1 MTFKTENEVKRHK
14 RKHTNERNYICSHC
28 KKGFSSQAVL
38 RCHVASQHKPLNIQ
52 KTCKK
57 PWCSESFPTMGEY
70 LTHVSLCSW
79 SCPETGCQTR
89 GVMRDRER
97 QRHMEK
103 HGELDWSCPEPGCQ
117 TRGVLKYRER
127 QEHMERHRELET
139 IGYSLVN
146 CPHCALELPQDQ
158 EMMEIHLDMC
168 PNLTS

>member
-1 MTFKTENEVKRHK
+1 
-14 RKHTNERNYICSHC
+14 
-28 KKGFSSQAVL
+28 
-38 RCHVASQHKPLNIQ
+38 
-52 KTCKK
+52 
-57 PWCSESFPTMGEY
+57 MGDY

-79 SCPETGCQTR
+79 SCPERGCQTR
-89 GVMRDRER
+89 EVRRDRER
-97 QRHMEK
+97 QRHMER
-103 HGELDWSCPEPGCQ
+103 HGELDWSCPEAGCQ

-127 QEHMERHRELET
+127 EKHMERHRELET